1 MHRLRILS
9 ALLVLVASVSTLPAD
24 TLLMVRT
31 TSEGMPGIPAQDETR
46 TVWIGEERIR
56 EDGADQSVIVDLG
69 QSKLFVL
76 KHRSKSYHVL
86 DLPID
91 LTQLVPE
98 EQLQELR
105 AQADRMAMEVAVTPT
120 EETREIRSL
129 LSKKYDL
136 TMSNP
141 MGLQM
146 TIELWTTTALEIDI
160 EAYKRMTLQMA
171 EVQAMGS
178 DWVKKILEIEGFPV
192 LREMTVAMGEY
203 EMVTRE
209 ELFSVETR
217 EAPEGNY
224 LPPPDY
230 EPEPLD
236 FGGEPAP

>member
-1 MHRLRILS
+1 MQRIRILW
-9 ALLVLVASVSTLPAD
+9 ALLTLVASVSTLAAD
-24 TLLMVRT
+24 TVLMVRT
-31 TSEGMPGIPAQDETR
+31 TSEGMPGIAAQDETR

-69 QSKLFVL
+69 GSKLFVL

-98 EQLQELR
+98 EQLQDLR
-105 AQADRMAMEVAVTPT
+105 EQADRMAMEVAVTPT
-120 EETREIRSL
+120 DETREIQSL
-129 LSKKYDL
+129 PSKKFDL
-136 TMSNP
+136 TMSNA

-160 EAYKRMTLQMA
+160 ENYKRMTLEMA
-171 EVQAMGS
+171 AAQAMGN

-217 EAPEGNY
+217 EAPEGTY

-230 EPEPLD
+230 ELEPLD
-236 FGGEPAP
+236 FRDEAAP